1 MAALTFNS
9 SGSRELRRW
18 TTSCEE
24 KGEDLRRKK
33 KNQSLLSYTV
43 STESGINSCSR
54 KLSTEQLI
62 TWYCLSSRNPDISRK
77 FEMWVAL
84 VRKDSK
90 VHCLFIVPHRK
101 SVRPRWCTA
110 YITHTN
116 TQCFA
121 SRLENNTS
129 TFFFEICSILI
140 ENHASCF
147 TLFSFTKNQQFKL
160 LKVFICTPCL
170 KSVCISPTCTFV
182 AKYSSV
188 RKRKKKKDFRF
199 NSQCAKELSTPA
211 KVLYKME

>member
-1 MAALTFNS
+1 MILLVEQKPRHLTQIWNVSCTCKKRFKSTLSLYCAASEIS
-9 SGSRELRRW
+9 S
-18 TTSCEE
+18 T
-24 KGEDLRRKK
+24 KVMY
-33 KNQSLLSYTV
+33 SLHYT
-43 STESGINSCSR
+43 
-54 KLSTEQLI
+54 
-62 TWYCLSSRNPDISRK
+62 
-77 FEMWVAL
+77 
-84 VRKDSK
+84 
-90 VHCLFIVPHRK
+90 
-101 SVRPRWCTA
+101 
-110 YITHTN
+110 TN

-188 RKRKKKKDFRF
+188 RKRKRKKR
-199 NSQCAKELSTPA
+199 LSFQFPMRIGVVVNTCKSA
-211 KVLYKME
+211 L